1 MHIPDN
7 FLSTPVWA
15 TLDAIALPTVAMVSR
30 KAQKATDT
38 NRLPLLGVMGAFVFA
53 AQMIN
58 FPVGIGT
65 SGHLV
70 GGTLLACI
78 LGPWAAALVVTSIL
92 LIQALVFQD
101 GGVLALGPNVINMAL
116 LGVLAGYL
124 PAKWLAQTKWK
135 SYGMFVGGFCSVM
148 MSGVLALTELTL
160 SNVRMPAPLLEA
172 SLGLFAVNALAEG
185 AITVS
190 VVRAIERLQS
200 NGSPVVIG
208 SDGGT
213 TAGRPA
219 WKSVLPAMGLAALF
233 LASIGVLAA
242 SSLPDGLEH
251 LAKALGMPFGV
262 HPVLRSPLSDYR
274 IHALGTNWFSRASA
288 GLAGLVLIYIVC
300 ALGGHLLGRA
310 RRSYS

>member
-15 TLDAIALPTVAMVSR
+15 TLDAIAIPTVAMVSR
-30 KAQKATDT
+30 KAQQVTDT

-78 LGPWAAALVVTSIL
+78 LGPWAGALVITSIL

-101 GGVLALGPNVINMAL
+101 GGILALGANVINMGL

-124 PAKWLAQTKWK
+124 PARLLSRGKWK
-135 SYGMFVGGFCSVM
+135 AHGLFIGGFCSVM
-148 MSGVLALTELTL
+148 VSGLLALTELTL
-160 SNVRMPAPLLEA
+160 SDVRMPPALLEA
-172 SLGLFAVNALAEG
+172 SLGLFAINAAIEG

-190 VVRAIERLQS
+190 VVRAIERLRA
-200 NGSPVVIG
+200 
-208 SDGGT
+208 GGPSLAVET
-213 TAGRPA
+213 PISHEAPRHM
-219 WKSVLPAMGLAALF
+219 WKNALTAMGLAAVI
-233 LASIGVLAA
+233 LASVGVLVA
-242 SSLPDGLEH
+242 SALPDGLEH
-251 LAKALGMPFGV
+251 VAKTLGMPFGA
-262 HPVLRSPLSDYR
+262 HPFLHAPLRDYQ
-274 IHALGTNWFSRASA
+274 IQALGTSWLSRASA
-288 GLAGLVLIYIVC
+288 GLVGLVLIYVVC
-300 ALGGHLLGRA
+300 ALGGYLLGRG